1 MLPLRAAASRFRL
14 DLDGLLGST
23 SLNTA
28 PILSIVPWERFL
40 TEPWVEAGICGG
52 GMFQVDS

>member
-23 SLNTA
+23 SLNTV
-28 PILSIVPWERFL
+28 ILRVVPWQPFL
-40 TEPWVEAGICGG
+40 TELWVEAGICVGG
-52 GMFQVDS
+52 TFQVDS

>member
-1 MLPLRAAASRFRL
+1 MSPSRAAASRFRL

-28 PILSIVPWERFL
+28 PVLSVVLLERFL
-40 TEPWVEAGICGG
+40 TELWVEAGICGSG
-52 GMFQVDS
+52 IVQVDS